1 MRLAVP
7 TETKP
12 GENRVALVPDALA
25 KLVKAGVSIEVQAG
39 AGARAGFSDEAYLN
53 AGAEVVTDLAALLGS
68 ADLVARV
75 QPPSIEE
82 AEALREG
89 CSLVSFLA
97 PASHLDLVRALT
109 ARSISAYSF
118 ELVPRISRAQSMDAL
133 SSQATVAGYR
143 AVLLAANR
151 LAKFFPM
158 FMTAAGT
165 VPPAKVLVMG
175 AGVAGLQAIA
185 TSRRLGAVVSA
196 YDVRTAA
203 RDEVRSLGASFVEL
217 PLETAEGA
225 GGYAGE
231 QTPEFLARQQE
242 LIATH
247 IAASDVVITT
257 AAIPGR
263 RAPLLVTTA
272 MVEGMKPGS
281 LVIDLAAASGGNCE
295 LTEVGEE
302 VSHHGVTIL
311 GPADIAATMPTHASA
326 LFARNVANLVLLM
339 IKDGELRPDFDDA
352 VIAGCCVTTG
362 GEVRHAP
369 TREALAS
376 TSKGDS

>member
-7 TETKP
+7 TETTA
-12 GENRVALVPDALA
+12 GEQRVALVPDALA
-25 KLVKAGVSIEVQAG
+25 KLTKAGVTVSIQAG
-39 AGARAGFSDEAYLN
+39 AGDRAGFSDDAYVK
-53 AGAEVVTDLAALLGS
+53 AGAEVIPGPSELLDG
-68 ADLVARV
+68 ADMVAKV
-75 QPPSIEE
+75 QAPSLEE
-82 AEALREG
+82 AGALREG
-89 CSLVSFLA
+89 SSLVSFLA
-97 PASHLDLVRALT
+97 PASHLDLIRALT
-109 ARSISAYSF
+109 VRRITSYSF

-143 AVLLAANR
+143 AALLAANR

-217 PLETAEGA
+217 PLETVEGS

-231 QTPEFLARQQE
+231 QTAEFLARQQA

-247 IAASDVVITT
+247 VAASDVVITT

-263 RAPLLVTTA
+263 RAPLLVTAA
-272 MVEGMKPGS
+272 MVEGMRPGS
-281 LVIDLAAASGGNCE
+281 LIVDLAAATGGNCE
-295 LTEVGEE
+295 LTKVGEE
-302 VSHHGVTIL
+302 VDHSGVKIL

-326 LFARNVANLVLLM
+326 LYARNVANLVVLM
-339 IKDGELRPDFDDA
+339 TKDGELAPDFDDA
-352 VIAGCCVTTG
+352 VVAGCCVTAG
-362 GEVRHAP
+362 GEVRHVP
-369 TREALAS
+369 TREALEA
-376 TSKGDS
+376 TA

>member
-12 GENRVALVPDALA
+12 GERRVALVPDALA
-25 KLVKAGVSIEVQAG
+25 KLGKAGVEVSIQAG
-39 AGARAGFSDEAYLN
+39 AGARAGFGDDTYTK
-53 AGAEVVTDLAALLGS
+53 AGADVVTDLATLLDK

-75 QPPSIEE
+75 QPPSLEE
-82 AEALREG
+82 VAGLREG
-89 CSLVSFLA
+89 SSLVSFLA
-97 PASHLDLVRALT
+97 PASHLDLIRALT
-109 ARSISAYSF
+109 ERRISAYSF

-151 LAKFFPM
+151 LTKFFPM

-203 RDEVRSLGASFVEL
+203 RDEVRSLGATFVEL

-231 QTPEFLARQQE
+231 QTPEFLARQQA

-247 IAASDVVITT
+247 VAASDVVITT

-272 MVEGMKPGS
+272 MVEGMRPGS
-281 LVIDLAAASGGNCE
+281 LIVDLAAATGGNCE
-295 LTEVGEE
+295 LTKVGEE
-302 VSHHGVTIL
+302 VEVGGVTIL

-326 LFARNVANLVLLM
+326 LYARNVANLVLLM
-339 IKDGELRPDFDDA
+339 TKDGELAPDLEDA
-352 VIAGCCVTTG
+352 VLGGCCVTTG

-369 TREALAS
+369 TREALAAEEQA
-376 TSKGDS
+376 